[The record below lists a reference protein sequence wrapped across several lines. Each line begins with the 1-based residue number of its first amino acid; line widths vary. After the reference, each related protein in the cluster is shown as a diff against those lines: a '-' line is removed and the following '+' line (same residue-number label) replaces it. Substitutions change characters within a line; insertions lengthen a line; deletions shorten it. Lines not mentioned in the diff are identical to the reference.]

1 MMLRRFSARRLVFAA
16 LAISPASL
24 AVAQAPRPFR
34 FDELARVRRVGA
46 FSVSP
51 DGRWIVYSVGV
62 PDVEANRT
70 RSTLWIAPATG
81 GAPRSLTSGDVR
93 DSDPRFSPDG
103 KTIAFLSNRE
113 KGTQIWTTD
122 AAGSAPRRVTSIP
135 TDVNNFKWSPDGK
148 WLVFSSDVFPDCSDE
163 ACLADR
169 LARREKSPT
178 KARVAERLL
187 FRHWDAWKDGLRTH
201 IWKAPADGSGRA
213 TDLTPGDRDAPPFA
227 IGGSDDYEVSPD
239 GRDLVYSSNPDPV
252 EAVSTNSDV
261 WIVPSDGR
269 GKPRNLTAA
278 NKAYDGG
285 AHFSPDGRWITYRAQ
300 ARPGFE
306 SDRFRLMVMDRA
318 SGQTRPLA
326 PDLDAWV
333 EEIRWAPDSKSVFF
347 TTEVNARG
355 AIYRVPIDGGVPSPV
370 YGGGVPRQIEISSDG
385 SRLFFAEST
394 MTRPTEISVKSLV
407 PRRPGDPIPQEI
419 VTVITNENSELL
431 RGTAMGAVSER
442 RVSRADGV
450 SLHGW
455 VIQPPGFNPSKKYPA
470 VFLVHG
476 GPQGAWTDSWS
487 FRWNPEVWAA
497 YGYVVYAANPRGSTS
512 FGQKFTDEISGDWGG
527 KVFDDL
533 MRQADDLASL
543 PYVDRD
549 RIGAAGASY
558 GGYMIDWIAG
568 HTDRFKALVSHD
580 GTFETVS
587 STLETEELWFPD
599 WEFKGWPWNSPLYE
613 KWNPMR
619 SAANFKTP
627 TLIIHGEKDF
637 RVPFGQAL
645 QFFTALQLQKVP
657 SKLLMF
663 PDEGHWVLK
672 PGNSRL
678 WHATVMDWLHRYL
691 GGAEPD
697 PGALETVYSISR

>member
-1 MMLRRFSARRLVFAA
+1 MMLRLSVARCVVVAA
-16 LAISPASL
+16 LVSLTPAGGRADAL
-24 AVAQAPRPFR
+24 RPFR

-46 FSVSP
+46 FSLSP
-51 DGRWIVYSVGV
+51 DGKWIVYSVGT

-70 RSTLWIAPATG
+70 RSSLWIVPAAG
-81 GAPRSLTSGDVR
+81 GSARALTSGDAR

-122 AAGSAPRRVTSIP
+122 GAGAAPRRVTSIA
-135 TDVNNFKWSPDGK
+135 TEVDNFRWSPDGK
-148 WLVFSSDVFPDCSDE
+148 WLVFSSDVFPDCSNE

-169 LARREKSPT
+169 VAKREKSPT

-201 IWKAPADGSGRA
+201 VWKIASDGSGA
-213 TDLTPGDRDAPPFA
+213 AVDLTPGDRDAPPFA

-239 GRDLVYSSNPDPV
+239 GRDLVFASNPDPV

-261 WIVPSDGR
+261 WVVALSGGGR
-269 GKPRNLTAA
+269 PTDLTAQ

-285 AHFSPDGRWITYRAQ
+285 ARFSPDGRWLAYRAQ
-300 ARPGFE
+300 DRPGFE
-306 SDRFRLMVMDRA
+306 SDRFRLMLLDRA
-318 SGQTRPLA
+318 SGRVRPLA
-326 PDLDAWV
+326 PDFDAWV
-333 EEIRWAPDSKSVFF
+333 EEIAWAPDSKSVFF
-347 TTEVNARG
+347 TTEVTARG
-355 AIYRVPIDGGVPSPV
+355 AIYRVPVAGGSPAEVWRGGVA
-370 YGGGVPRQIEISSDG
+370 RQLEVSRDG
-385 SRLFFAEST
+385 SRLYFSGST
-394 MTRPTEISVKSLV
+394 LTRPAEIFSLTLS
-407 PRRPGDPIPQEI
+407 PQASRA
-419 VTVITNENSELL
+419 TAITRANDELM
-431 RGTAMGAVSER
+431 RETAMGAVSER
-442 RVSRADGV
+442 RTAAADGV
-450 SLHGW
+450 ALHAW
-455 VIQPPGFNPSKKYPA
+455 VVQPPGFDPSKKYPA
-470 VFLVHG
+470 VLLVHG

-533 MRQADDLASL
+533 MRQADDLAAL
-543 PYVDRD
+543 PYVDRN

-587 STLETEELWFPD
+587 ATLGTEELWFPL
-599 WEFKGWPWNSPLYE
+599 WEFRGWPWNSPLYE

-619 SAANFKTP
+619 SAPTFKTP
-627 TLIIHGEKDF
+627 TLVIHGEKDF
-637 RVPFGQAL
+637 RVPFDQGI
-645 QFFTALQLQKVP
+645 QFFTALQAQGVP
-657 SKLLMF
+657 SKLLTF

-691 GGAEPD
+691 GGAEAD
-697 PGALETVYSISR
+697 AKALETAFSVSR